1 MSSGNTRKR
10 VQELL
15 NAPFRPK
22 KSRRSSPSPP
32 SASRLASSNTPANTL
47 DTCNLGSASLTR
59 ASASSAHTLAGSA
72 YVSPTIPVPM
82 KNEAFQM
89 AIHKY
94 IDNLSDDDK
103 VAFQSAADVMEMLG
117 ELPQGK
123 SRISSSQMQK
133 VQKVLRCVKQF
144 SGSVI
149 ICIQHSPQI
158 SSLVMGGLN
167 CILAVSSYPLITPF
181 ITYSMNLL

>member
-1 MSSGNTRKR
+1 
-10 VQELL
+10 
-15 NAPFRPK
+15 
-22 KSRRSSPSPP
+22 
-32 SASRLASSNTPANTL
+32 
-47 DTCNLGSASLTR
+47 
-59 ASASSAHTLAGSA
+59 
-72 YVSPTIPVPM
+72 
-82 KNEAFQM
+82 M

-123 SRISSSQMQK
+123 SRISSAQMQK
-133 VQKVLRCVKQF
+133 VQKVLQCVKQF

-167 CILAVSSYPLITPF
+167 CILTVSAYSLITSF